1 MQIWRKETKRSL
13 LEDNV
18 VVYIDKSEGM
28 HRENILELLSE
39 FCKVTRYKVNI
50 QKLIAENTSHVNF
63 RSVGASNIS
72 VVLSKLK

>member
-1 MQIWRKETKRSL
+1 
-13 LEDNV
+13 
-18 VVYIDKSEGM
+18 M